1 MRIKIIAWISAF
13 LFLLL
18 FIGVLNLSF
27 IQGHKYQELSDKNCI
42 RLLPQEGSRGRI
54 LDRNNNII
62 VDNSLS
68 YDVMVLPQ
76 ENKEQLKK
84 TLLSLS
90 DMLGVNLDKLQK
102 KFKSGS
108 VSVSMP
114 VEVAKNIDI
123 KKAFVL
129 EESKMD
135 LPGLIV
141 QPHPLRHYP
150 HNRLASHVLG
160 YLNEIDRWR
169 LTKLVDYGYKTKDI
183 VGFGGIE
190 EQFDY
195 YLRQEDGGLSV
206 EVDHKGRFRR
216 IVGFKA
222 PQSGK
227 DIQLTLDCK
236 LQKIVEDAIE
246 DRKGSV
252 VILDPSNGEIV
263 AMASNPD
270 FSPTVFVKR
279 SSSIIRNLFRDS
291 DGPLFNRAI
300 SGGYPAGSIFKMIVA
315 TAALENN
322 KIKKHTSFSC
332 EGVFNLG
339 QQDFACWDTHGLQD
353 LIAAITHSCNVFFYR
368 TGLLVGPELIHE
380 YALKFGLA
388 KQTGVELPY
397 ETAGFI
403 PDPLW
408 KKISRLKNWFNGD
421 TVNLSIGQGDVLVSP
436 LQAARMIAVF
446 ANKGSLVYP
455 HIIKS
460 IDGKDVS
467 ADYRRLTSLSLK
479 PATMDYIRE
488 GLRQVVVDPA
498 GTANVLAELP
508 VSVAGK
514 TGTAQVSRG
523 QPHAWFVGFFPFNEA
538 KFAICVFLEN
548 GGAGHGSASLA
559 AKIIDVM
566 IKEDLL

>member
-1 MRIKIIAWISAF
+1 MRIKIIAWIAAF

-18 FIGVLNLSF
+18 FLGILNLSL
-27 IQGHKYQELSDKNCI
+27 IQGEKFRQLSNKNCI
-42 RLLPQEGSRGRI
+42 RLFSQEGSRGRI
-54 LDRNNNII
+54 LDRNNNAI
-62 VDNSLS
+62 VDNTLS
-68 YDVMVLPQ
+68 YDVMVLSQ

-90 DMLGVNLDKLQK
+90 DMLGVNFDALQK
-102 KFKSGS
+102 KFKSGI
-108 VSVSMP
+108 VSASMP

-150 HNRLASHVLG
+150 SGRLASHVLG

-169 LTKLVDYGYKTKDI
+169 LTKLEDYGYKTKDI

-227 DIQLTLDCK
+227 DIQLTLDSK
-236 LQKIVEDAIE
+236 VQKIVEDVLE

-252 VILDPSNGEIV
+252 VILDPNTGEVI
-263 AMASNPD
+263 AMASKPD
-270 FSPTVFVKR
+270 FSPAVFVKR

-315 TAALENN
+315 CAALENN
-322 KIKKHTSFSC
+322 KIKKNTSFSC

-339 QQDFACWDTHGLQD
+339 GQEFACWDMHGMQD
-353 LIAAITHSCNVFFYR
+353 LISAITHSCNVFFYR

-380 YALKFGLA
+380 YALKFGLS
-388 KQTGVELPY
+388 KPTGIELPY

-403 PDPLW
+403 PDPMW
-408 KKISRLKNWFNGD
+408 KKIYRLKNWFNGD
-421 TVNLSIGQGDVLVSP
+421 TVNLSIGQGDVLITP
-436 LQAARMIAVF
+436 LQAARMVSVF
-446 ANKGSLVYP
+446 ANNGNLIYP

-460 IDGKDVS
+460 IDGKEVP
-467 ADYRRLTSLSLK
+467 ADYRKLTGLSLK
-479 PATMDYIRE
+479 PATLDYIRA
-488 GLRQVVVDPA
+488 GLRQVVSDPT
-498 GTANVLAELP
+498 GTANVLADLP

-523 QPHAWFVGFFPFNEA
+523 QPHAWFVGFFPFKEP

-548 GGAGHGSASLA
+548 GGAGHGAAALA
-559 AKIIDVM
+559 RKIIDAM
-566 IKEDLL
+566 IKEGLV